1 MTGLALFMAD
11 PWISIDVANADP
23 AVAAH
28 LRLTTDRASF
38 PEADVV
44 IYPMPTWGKRLPIA
58 RARTTQVRVL
68 WSQESA
74 VHYPKLINT
83 AYVAEFD
90 LQMTYRLDS
99 DIPIP
104 YLSPDLFSPDI
115 FHQLPSVP
123 ALDARCNV
131 PISAWASSR
140 SDRCG
145 RDRYLL
151 ELMEHVPVHSY
162 GRVGHNCDLAN
173 DDGWDSKMATIGD
186 YRFTIAFE
194 NSIATDYVTEKFFQ
208 PLVAGSVPIY
218 RGAPNVADF
227 APAPDSYIDADR
239 FDGPASL
246 AHFLRSMSD
255 ADYLRYH
262 EWRAHGPTEEWRRRF
277 APYATHGLVRLARAA
292 RVVAIGLQA
301 QGRQPNG

>member
-44 IYPMPTWGKRLPIA
+44 IYPRPTWGKRPPIA
-58 RARTTQVRVL
+58 RARATQVSVL

-74 VHYPKLINT
+74 VHYPQLIDT
-83 AYVAEFD
+83 AYTAEFD

-99 DIPIP
+99 DVPIP
-104 YLSPDLFSPDI
+104 YLSPDIFSPHI
-115 FHQLPSVP
+115 FHQLPP
-123 ALDARCNV
+123 GPELAARCDV
-131 PISAWASSR
+131 PISAWVSSH

-162 GRVGHNCDLAN
+162 GRVGHNRDLT
-173 DDGWDSKMATIGD
+173 DDHGWNSKMATIGA

-194 NSIATDYVTEKFFQ
+194 NSIDTDYVTEKFFQ
-208 PLVAGSVPIY
+208 PLVVGSVPIY

-227 APAPDSYIDADR
+227 APAPNSYIDANR

-246 AHFLRSMSD
+246 AHFLRSMTD
-255 ADYLRYH
+255 TDYLRYH
-262 EWRAHGPTEEWRRRF
+262 EWRAHGPTLEWRQRF
-277 APYATHGLVRLARAA
+277 APYATLGLVRLAHAA
-292 RVVAIGLQA
+292 RIVAIGLA
-301 QGRQPNG
+301 AAAGHR

>member
-1 MTGLALFMAD
+1 MTCLVLFMAD
-11 PWISIDVANADP
+11 PWISLDAANADP

-28 LRLTTDRASF
+28 CRLTNDRAAF
-38 PEADVV
+38 GDADVV
-44 IYPMPTWGKRLPIA
+44 IYPAPTWGTKLPLA
-58 RARTTQVRVL
+58 RAHTTQVSVL

-74 VHYPKLINT
+74 VHYPKLINA
-83 AYVAEFD
+83 AYTAEFD

-99 DIPIP
+99 DVPIP
-104 YLSPDLFSPDI
+104 YLGPDI
-115 FHQLPSVP
+115 LAPARFHQPP
-123 ALDARCNV
+123 DGAALTARCAA
-131 PISAWASSR
+131 PISAWVSSH
-140 SDRCG
+140 SDKCG

-151 ELMEHVPVHSY
+151 ELMQHVPVHSY
-162 GRVGHNCDLAN
+162 GRVGHNCDLAD
-173 DDGWDSKMATIGD
+173 DDGWDTKMATIGA

-227 APAPDSYIDADR
+227 APTPDSYIDADR

-246 AHFLRSMSD
+246 AHFLGAMTD

-277 APYATHGLVRLARAA
+277 APYSTHALVRLARAA
-292 RVVAIGLQA
+292 RVVAIGLA
-301 QGRQPNG
+301 AAAAGHG